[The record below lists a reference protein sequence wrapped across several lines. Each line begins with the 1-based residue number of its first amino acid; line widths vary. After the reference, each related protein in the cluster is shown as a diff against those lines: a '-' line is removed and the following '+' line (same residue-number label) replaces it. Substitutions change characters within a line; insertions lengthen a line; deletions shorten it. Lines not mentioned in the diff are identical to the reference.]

1 MQQIMPQYKIGF
13 IGPKDKDFRLSR
25 EVAPNPNLRTERL
38 LPPFIVYIYTG
49 LQLRDY
55 TPEGVEE
62 GIGRYWN
69 CVNELMEHKPDR
81 IGWGGFP
88 ISSQLGRS
96 RCLGLIDETRRRT
109 GLPAGSDAEAVI
121 AAMKHMGI
129 NRVAVA
135 SRWADQLN
143 ERVVQYLNHAGI
155 EVLTIT
161 TVGQWAAQA
170 FAMSLDMGIK
180 LVLQLSRQAMRNAP
194 AAQGLFIPGGTWRSL
209 GCIPTLEEDFGIP
222 VITNNI
228 ASTWELIHEGIA
240 PPIKGWGR
248 LLETP

>member
-1 MQQIMPQYKIGF
+1 MKQITPQYKIGL
-13 IGPKDKDFRLSR
+13 IGPKDREFLLSR
-25 EVAPNPNLRTERL
+25 EEASNPNLRSERL
-38 LPPFIVYIYTG
+38 LPSFIVHIYTG

-62 GIGRYWN
+62 GIGRYWK
-69 CVNELMEHKPDR
+69 CVDEIMEQKPDR

-88 ISSQLGRS
+88 ISSQLGRV
-96 RCLGLIDETRRRT
+96 RCLGLIEETRKRT

-121 AAMKHMGI
+121 AAMKHLGI
-129 NRVAVA
+129 RRVAVA

-143 ERVVQYLNHAGI
+143 GRVVQYLNNAGI

-161 TVGQWAAQA
+161 TIGQWATQA
-170 FAMSLDMGIK
+170 FSMSLDMGIK
-180 LVLQLSRQAMRNAP
+180 LVLQLSRQAMKRAP
-194 AAQGLFIPGGTWRSL
+194 KAEGIFLPGGTWRSL
-209 GCIPTLEEDFGIP
+209 GCIPSLEEDFGIP

-228 ASTWELIHEGIA
+228 ATTWELIHEGIV
-240 PPIKGWGR
+240 PPVKGWGR